1 MRLLIAA
8 GGTGGHVYPA
18 LAVAER
24 LLHITTDSTI
34 AFVGTVG
41 GFERL
46 LLEKSDVPLES
57 IDEVQAGPLHGV
69 NPLKVV
75 TSIFKTLA
83 GIVQSWRILGLRKPN
98 VVLMTGGW
106 VGLPV
111 AVAAWLRRVPIVIF
125 LPDIEPALS
134 IKILRPFAK
143 TIAVTTEA
151 SAQYVPESK
160 MIVTGY
166 PLRQSVAGAQRRQA
180 VEHFGLDT
188 AKKTLL
194 VFGGSRGARSINIGL
209 IDALPDLLAKGD
221 LQIIHVTGEL
231 DAQRAE
237 AVRGTPGYHPYA
249 YLHDD
254 MGLAMAAADLCVCRS
269 GASTLGELPYFGLP
283 ALLVPYPHAWR
294 YQKVNADYLA
304 QRGAA
309 QILPDESLGELAS
322 KVRALLDAPGKLA
335 NMRAAALALRCDDA
349 AGAIAELLL
358 KVGAPR

>member
-1 MRLLIAA
+1 MKIVSSLFKTAA
-8 GGTGGHVYPA
+8 GV
-18 LAVAER
+18 
-24 LLHITTDSTI
+24 
-34 AFVGTVG
+34 
-41 GFERL
+41 
-46 LLEKSDVPLES
+46 
-57 IDEVQAGPLHGV
+57 
-69 NPLKVV
+69 
-75 TSIFKTLA
+75 
-83 GIVQSWRILGLRKPN
+83 VQSWRVLGKRKPD

-134 IKILRPFAK
+134 IKVLRPFA
-143 TIAVTTEA
+143 TRIAVTTEA
-151 SAQYVPESK
+151 SAPYVPASK
-160 MIVTGY
+160 MVVTGY
-166 PLRQSVAGAQRRQA
+166 PLRQSVVAAQRRQA
-180 VEHFGLDT
+180 SAHFGLD
-188 AKKTLL
+188 ASKRTLL
-194 VFGGSRGARSINIGL
+194 VFGGSRGARSINIAV
-209 IDALPDLLAKGD
+209 IDALPDLLARGD

-231 DAQRAE
+231 DAARAD
-237 AVRGTPGYHPYA
+237 AARGTPGYHPYA

-322 KVRALLDAPGKLA
+322 AVRALLDAPGKLA
-335 NMRAAALALRCDDA
+335 NMRAAALALRQDDA

-358 KVGAPR
+358 KVGVPR

>member
-41 GFERL
+41 GFERP
-46 LLEKSDVPLES
+46 LLENSNVPLDS
-57 IDEVQAGPLHGV
+57 IDEVHAGPLHGV

-75 TSIFKTLA
+75 PSLFKTLA
-83 GIVQSWRILGLRKPN
+83 GIVESLRILGRRRPD

-111 AVAAWLRRVPIVIF
+111 AVAAWLRRLPVVIF

-134 IKILRPFAK
+134 IKVLRPFAAR
-143 TIAVTTEA
+143 IAVTTQA
-151 SAQYVPESK
+151 SAPYIPAHK
-160 MIVTGY
+160 MVVTGY
-166 PLRQSVAGAQRRQA
+166 PLRQSVAGAQRWQA
-180 VEHFGLDT
+180 IDHFKLDPN
-188 AKKTLL
+188 KKTLL
-194 VFGGSRGARSINIGL
+194 VFGGSRGARSINIAL

-221 LQIIHVTGEL
+221 LQILHVTGEL
-231 DAQRAE
+231 DAERAE
-237 AVRGTPGYHPYA
+237 AVRGTPGYQSYA
-249 YLHDD
+249 YLHDE

-309 QILPDESLGELAS
+309 KVLPDESLGQLADE
-322 KVRALLDAPGKLA
+322 VRALLDAPNRLA
-335 NMRAAALALRCDDA
+335 QMRAAALALRQDDA
-349 AGAIAELLL
+349 AGTIAGLL
-358 KVGAPR
+358 KVVAQR